1 MKNSVGVIPTLFFD
15 LPLGPFGVEAF
26 PFPLFHRDRRTE
38 GQMPPVIQQKLI
50 DLVILGFGTEG
61 DLTDGAVTCLDA
73 LVKGDPKRLLEAD
86 GDGGAGVFHRDS
98 SFCG

>member
-1 MKNSVGVIPTLFFD
+1 
-15 LPLGPFGVEAF
+15 
-26 PFPLFHRDRRTE
+26 
-38 GQMPPVIQQKLI
+38 MPPVIQQKLI

-61 DLTDGAVTCLDA
+61 DLADGAVTCLDA

-86 GDGGAGVFHRDS
+86 GDSGAGVFHWDS

>member
-1 MKNSVGVIPTLFFD
+1 
-15 LPLGPFGVEAF
+15 
-26 PFPLFHRDRRTE
+26 
-38 GQMPPVIQQKLI
+38 MPPVIQQKLI
-50 DLVILGFGTEG
+50 DLVILGFGTKG
-61 DLTDGAVTCLDA
+61 DLADGAAAFFDA

>member
-15 LPLGPFGVEAF
+15 LPLCPFGVEVF
-26 PFPLFHRDRRTE
+26 PFRLFHRDRRTE

-61 DLTDGAVTCLDA
+61 DLADGAVACFDA